1 MFRTSRNANYSLS
14 CEPMSPEFSLLLA
27 CTHPLTTGKEEDT
40 VRRILDGGIDWT
52 VFMQKA
58 VKCRLAGFAG
68 HNLARLAP
76 DLVHPDILDALRF
89 YLDQLRARN
98 QLSFDGLAQVLEALM
113 DKGIEAIPFKG
124 PVLALQA
131 YGDLGLSE
139 FNDINLLIRDSD
151 MASTMTVFS
160 GLGYEPFKK
169 HLPESLRTSV
179 QRFQGNDLVVKKN
192 ARNGFRLYT
201 RLTPAN
207 MAFDIDYDGLRRRSK
222 QTSLGGRLIR
232 TPSPEDVLI
241 ILAIHGGQ
249 ERWRNI
255 RWVCDVAAVASRD
268 MDWENVTG
276 RARAQGCLQTVLL
289 ASSLARSFF
298 DIAVPDF
305 VHRAEKPGIKDLAD
319 AIATGWESE
328 ANGKPAQIPAL
339 YRMQLH
345 DGLLRRVRFLAKTI
359 LLKNPDAPERRD
371 LPAERETNGAPSEPR
386 DAEEWAR
393 QAENHLRLGRFGEA
407 SEASERALA
416 LDPQHIAARR
426 IGIDARIFACDWRR
440 REDDKRH
447 ISEGLQRG
455 SRLVGPLNHRA
466 ICSSEAEH
474 LLFARLRAKDVPP
487 AGPPLWSGAM
497 YDHEK
502 IRIAYIS
509 TDFRDHVLSSAIA
522 GCFEHHDKTHFE
534 ITAVSIGQ
542 DDKSEMRQRIK
553 TAVDRFI
560 DAAAMS
566 DVQVAAML
574 RELEID
580 IAVDQNGYSGAGRTG
595 IMAMRPAP
603 VQVNYLAYPGTMGAP
618 FIDYI
623 IADRFL
629 IPEKNRQF
637 YTEQVAYLPHTY
649 LPTDSQ
655 RPISDWTPNR
665 VELGL
670 PESGFVFVCNNN
682 AHKIGPEMFGIWM
695 RLLQAVEGS
704 VLWLG
709 ALSPSTK
716 GNLRREAS
724 AAGVAPT
731 RLVFAHKIAK
741 IEDHLA
747 RLRLGDLFLDTLPYN
762 AHATA
767 SDALWAGL
775 PVLTCLGDT
784 FPSCVAAAVV
794 HAVGLPELATKS
806 LAEYEALALALAR
819 DPERLYE
826 IKSRLMRNRHTEP
839 LFNTAQFTR
848 DLESAYTTMFERQQA
863 GLPPEGFAVEPDA

>member
-1 MFRTSRNANYSLS
+1 
-14 CEPMSPEFSLLLA
+14 MSPEFSLLLA
-27 CTHPLTTGKEEDT
+27 CTHPLTTRKEEDT
-40 VRRILDGGIDWT
+40 IRRILDSGIDWT
-52 VFMQKA
+52 VFMQRA
-58 VKCRLAGFAG
+58 VNCRLAGFAG

-76 DLVHPDILDALRF
+76 DLAHPDILDALRF

-98 QLSFDGLAQVLEALM
+98 QLSFDGLAQLLEALT

-124 PVLALQA
+124 PVLALQG

-151 MASTMTVFS
+151 MASTMAAFS
-160 GLGYEPFKK
+160 ELGYEPFKK

-201 RLTPAN
+201 KLTPAD
-207 MAFDIDYDGLRRRSK
+207 MAFDIDYDGLWRRSK
-222 QTSLGGRLIR
+222 QISLGGRLIR
-232 TPSPEDVLI
+232 TLPPEDVFI
-241 ILAIHGGQ
+241 ILAVHGGQ

-268 MDWENVTG
+268 TVLDWDTVAG
-276 RARAQGCLQTVLL
+276 RARAQGCLQAVLL

-305 VHRAEKPGIKDLAD
+305 VDRAEKPGIKALAD
-319 AIATGWESE
+319 AIAAGWDSE
-328 ANGKPAQIPAL
+328 ANVKPAQIPTL

-345 DGLLRRVRFLAKTI
+345 DGILRRVRFLAKTI
-359 LLKNPDAPERRD
+359 LLKNPERAVAPERRD
-371 LPAERETNGAPSEPR
+371 LSPGRKSNGVSSEPQG
-386 DAEEWAR
+386 AEEWAR
-393 QAENHLRLGRFGEA
+393 QADNHLRLGRFAEA
-407 SEASERALA
+407 SEASDRALA
-416 LDPQHIAARR
+416 HDPQHIAATR
-426 IGIDARIFACDWRR
+426 IGIDARAFACDWRR
-440 REDDKRH
+440 REDDKRR
-447 ISEGLQRG
+447 ISEGLKRG
-455 SRLVGPLNHRA
+455 GRLVGPLNHRA
-466 ICSSEAEH
+466 ICNSEAEH
-474 LLFARLRAKDVPP
+474 LLFAQLRAKDVPP

-522 GCFEHHDKTHFE
+522 GCFEHHDKTRFE

-553 TAVDRFI
+553 RAVDRFI

-566 DVQVAAML
+566 DVQIATML

-655 RPISDWTPNR
+655 RPISDWMPNR

-682 AHKIGPEMFGIWM
+682 AHKIGPEIFGIWM
-695 RLLQAVEGS
+695 RLLKAVEGS

-709 ALSPSTK
+709 ALSPSAK

-741 IEDHLA
+741 IDDHLA

-784 FPSCVAAAVV
+784 FPACVAAAVL
-794 HAVGLPELATKS
+794 HAIGLPELATKT
-806 LAEYEALALALAR
+806 LAEYEELALALAR
-819 DPERLYE
+819 DPERLSE
-826 IKSRLMRNRHTEP
+826 IKSRLMRNRLTEP

-848 DLESAYTTMFERQQA
+848 DLESAYTMMFERQQA
-863 GLPPEGFAVEPDA
+863 GLPPECFAVEPR